1 MGEPEPIKTHSPRP
15 KRGLYTL
22 NADGGVVADPG
33 GSSGEG
39 AIGAVL
45 KDSDNEVVE
54 AISRALGHVD
64 DHHVTEFTALIE
76 GLKLAKLYG
85 VEKIRVYLDSEL
97 VVNTVTGDWDLDP
110 AHLRPLLEEAQGLAA
125 GFEDAKLTWV
135 PREMNTEADLL
146 ATTALPPK
154 RSRT

>member
-1 MGEPEPIKTHSPRP
+1 MDPEPVKTHSPRP

-22 NADGGVVADPG
+22 NADGGVVAEPG
-33 GSSGEG
+33 QASGEG

-54 AISRALGHVD
+54 AISRALGPVK
-64 DHHVTEFTALIE
+64 DHHLAEFAALIE

-85 VEKIRVYLDSEL
+85 VDKIRVFLDSEL
-97 VVNTVTGDWDLDP
+97 VVNTVVGDWKLEP
-110 AHLRPLLEEAQGLAA
+110 EHLAPLLEEARSL
-125 GFEDAKLTWV
+125 FETFTDRKLVWV

-154 RSRT
+154 RSRA

>member
-1 MGEPEPIKTHSPRP
+1 MAEPIRTHSPRP

-33 GSSGEG
+33 QSAGEG

-54 AISRALGHVD
+54 ATSKALGRVE
-64 DHHVTEFTALIE
+64 DHHVAEFTALLE
-76 GLKLAKLYG
+76 GLKLAKLNG

-97 VVNTVTGDWDLDP
+97 VVNTVSGEWDLDP
-110 AHLRPLLEEAQGLAA
+110 QHLRPLLDEARALFGS
-125 GFEDAKLTWV
+125 FEDGKIVWV

-146 ATTALPPK
+146 ATSALPPK
-154 RSRT
+154 RER